1 MRRAYSNALE
11 LRRFGRG
18 ISWFQEGHSSSSR
31 VTRSRFIALG
41 SRVSSRAPAPENG
54 GGIECR
60 PTSAASTTLGGSAV
74 NGIVST
80 HSGGGRIEQV
90 PFQVTTARARVL
102 ARSAEF
108 QKWFSIA
115 VGTSVYAHAV
125 MLEIAEVGAKI
136 SKEEYEE
143 FLPPPCPGCGP
154 NPTDAEG
161 PVPGSWEQPA
171 CHDCALR
178 RRPRSRER
186 GAEPP
191 APLDGRA
198 LPRRPFLRP
207 AQRPRTPI
215 SALLALLA
223 GSAGKGR
230 DRDLGRRVRPRPAR

>member
-143 FLPPPCPGCGP
+143 FLPPLRVDLLKAQFQVRGSNLPVMIVLSGDDREAVSEVL
-154 NPTDAEG
+154 NHLHHWMDARYLDAHFFGQRRDHERRY
-161 PVPGSWEQPA
+161 PRFWRYWQVLPA
-171 CHDCALR
+171 
-178 RRPRSRER
+178 
-186 GAEPP
+186 
-191 APLDGRA
+191 
-198 LPRRPFLRP
+198 
-207 AQRPRTPI
+207 
-215 SALLALLA
+215 
-223 GSAGKGR
+223 KGEI
-230 DRDLGRRVRPRPAR
+230 GI